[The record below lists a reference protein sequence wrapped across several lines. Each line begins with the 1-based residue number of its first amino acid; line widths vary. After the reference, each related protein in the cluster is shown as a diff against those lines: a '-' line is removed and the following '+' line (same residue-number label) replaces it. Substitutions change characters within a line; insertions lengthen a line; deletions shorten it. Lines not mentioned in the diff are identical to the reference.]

1 MMHHDKQNYE
11 LLSVLFAYP
20 ADPWLDITQLRQL
33 IGKDE
38 HLSIRNHVNG
48 FLDYVEHQPL
58 DELAKQYVA
67 TFDFSENSNL
77 DLTSLLCSE
86 DRKRGLVL
94 ANLKS
99 IYHQAGL
106 DVDSGELPD
115 YLPMILEFLSVAD
128 VESSKEVLA
137 IVRPGMEKLWEQL
150 KTMNSPYAGV
160 VEACLV
166 STASMTCE
174 SMATEGGVS

>member
-1 MMHHDKQNYE
+1 MIQHDQQSFT
-11 LLSVLFAYP
+11 LLSSLFAYP
-20 ADPWLDITQLRQL
+20 ADPWLDINQLRQL
-33 IGKDE
+33 ISNDE
-38 HLSIRNHVNG
+38 YLSIRDHING
-48 FLDYVEHQPL
+48 FLDDVEHQPL
-58 DELAKQYVA
+58 DELTKQYVL
-67 TFDFSENSNL
+67 TFDFSEDSNL
-77 DLTSLLCSE
+77 DLTSLLCPD
-86 DRKRGLVL
+86 DRKRGPVL
-94 ANLKS
+94 ANLKD

-106 DVDSGELPD
+106 EVDSGELPD

-128 VESSKEVLA
+128 VESSKGVLA

-150 KTMNSPYAGV
+150 KTMSSPYAGV